1 MKIRLKGDEKL
12 QVVDYNKK
20 QQARPTEIKYGLEL
34 PLILEFYHDDGS
46 VFAEE
51 ELSIYTSF
59 QFAIDEDF
67 DFTTNPP
74 ILANNS
80 TTTFVISGNTI
91 SFTAMTDT
99 AAFKALIGDD
109 PSAEAYGEF
118 KAYKPGKTR
127 PGLAPVFKVMAYNA
141 VAADGSEEPSTSP
154 ELYITTAEAYA
165 LVQSAPDFQFSVDGA
180 TDWHE
185 TQVAADRYR
194 RESRNGGE
202 WSEAVALVVGAT
214 GDSAYVYV
222 AYASDDTGSDFSL
235 TPDAN
240 LLYRAEIH
248 TNQVLDPPVEA
259 DFASADWGKMGHSVY
274 SMAGF
279 ASDDSGSDFSMIPN
293 DSLPYIAFV
302 YITDMG
308 EYLSSFDEATWV
320 KYIGADVFTYVA
332 YASDNS
338 GTDWNLTPSDT
349 LKYRAEIHSA
359 TALTPVVG
367 DFSAATWI
375 QYLGDDGAD
384 GTDGTNGTGVA
395 PQGEY
400 AAGTT
405 YALNEGVTYDGSY
418 YRSKVADNTG
428 NQPDTSTTQWEL
440 MISKGDTGDT
450 GATGSTNVCFVTAPA
465 FDSTLECLVFPLDDV
480 NAVLKTDRVP
490 SISNLKANVI
500 SANSSF
506 TGNVVIYPTSGRTE
520 LTQAGWTASTG
531 VSGAYYRATAP
542 GTEPTLT
549 TEDTSMLKKV
559 ADTASLVAGSWCWDD
574 GDTLGYDTLYVYPNT
589 SNDPTS
595 DDDGFYQYD
604 TVSSQTIAVGASEAE
619 KTITISSTTPLS
631 VELWRDTNDAS
642 DTLVDG
648 SSVPVSVYF
657 STLEYN
663 K

>member
-1 MKIRLKGDEKL
+1 MANFKRIPVLVNAATGKQIDEFGAVVRDNDFFRLLFDETVVLCCQFYDISWIDGEAQLNEHSIDTDLTLEAFGDN
-12 QVVDYNKK
+12 DFD
-20 QQARPTEIKYGLEL
+20 
-34 PLILEFYHDDGS
+34 PL
-46 VFAEE
+46 
-51 ELSIYTSF
+51 TSF
-59 QFAIDEDF
+59 MFLSQQTEDAENQVNIAN
-67 DFTTNPP
+67 DWLDGTTASPLNGQLSFRINTNTVRFNEALQNNTGSQKFYFCICGVPSGQTEKNV
-74 ILANNS
+74 LAY
-80 TTTFVISGNTI
+80 FR
-91 SFTAMTDT
+91 
-99 AAFKALIGDD
+99 FKAENRPSSSVGTPETSD
-109 PSAEAYGEF
+109 PEYLTAQEVQA
-118 KAYKPGKTR
+118 
-127 PGLAPVFKVMAYNA
+127 LAK
-141 VAADGSEEPSTSP
+141 
-154 ELYITTAEAYA
+154 
-165 LVQSAPDFQFSVDGA
+165 SAPIREFSIDGA
-180 TDWHE
+180 TLWHD
-185 TQVAADRYR
+185 TQVDADRYY
-194 RESRNGGE
+194 REQRNGGE
-202 WSEAVALVVGAT
+202 WSEAIALIVGAV

-222 AYASDDTGSDFSL
+222 AYASNDTGSDFSL
-235 TPDAN
+235 TPGAN

-248 TNQVLDPPVEA
+248 TNQVLNPPVEA
-259 DFASADWGKMGHSVY
+259 DFAGADWGKMGHSVY

-279 ASDDSGSDFSMIPN
+279 ASDDSGSDFSMVPS

-308 EYLSSFDEATWV
+308 EYLSSFDDATWV
-320 KYIGADVFTYVA
+320 KY
-332 YASDNS
+332 
-338 GTDWNLTPSDT
+338 
-349 LKYRAEIHSA
+349 
-359 TALTPVVG
+359 
-367 DFSAATWI
+367 
-375 QYLGDDGAD
+375 LGN
-384 GTDGTNGTGVA
+384 NGTGVA

-440 MISKGDTGDT
+440 MISSVTGDT

-490 SISNLKANVI
+490 SIASLKANVI

-506 TGNVVIYPTSGRTE
+506 TGNVVIYPTAGRTE

-531 VSGAYYRATAP
+531 VSGAYYRAITP
-542 GTEPTLT
+542 GTEPTFT

-559 ADTASLVAGSWCWDD
+559 ANTASLVAGSWCWDD

-589 SNDPTS
+589 GNTPTT